1 MPERAL
7 KSVAAKYHLTV
18 EQAKQILDLLD
29 DGYSIPYVMRYHKE
43 LAAGLEPEGFY
54 ELIEERRRLEK
65 LDSRRRKILKKLE
78 EREILTDELR
88 QTIENAQDMREL
100 IDHYVPY
107 RPRKRSRSRQALAQ
121 GVQPLATRILAQ
133 EEFISDVAAAAE
145 PYVNPEVGLNAVPDV
160 LEGVFHIVSDWVAE
174 EKTHRDRQR
183 QVFRQEADIVVG
195 RSGRSLPGRLVR
207 EFKSYFDFRQKA
219 SKLHPYHM
227 LVILRGKRMKA
238 LQYRLE
244 APLEAMER
252 AAAEL
257 YFAGGAGQLEQVQ
270 AEIGTE
276 PPGADGEALK
286 TLNSIEF
293 LAACIHHSLTS
304 ILMDITAREMEK
316 DLCKQAEDL
325 ALSIIRR
332 NVKAMLMA
340 KPVKRRLLGIHP
352 GYRTGCNLA
361 VLDEEGNVL
370 TTGTVYPHP
379 PQNEVAAAKEEL
391 ARIIREHN
399 VEVIIIGDGTGA
411 QETEALIAGLITETE
426 ADAQY
431 TIAPEVGLEAHS
443 GSRSARSDMP
453 DIDPGERCAVALSR
467 RIHDPLT
474 ELVKVN
480 LRDLCP
486 QPYADDVNG
495 GSLKKLLDRLVEE
508 CVCEVGVDANKSHY
522 SMLRYV
528 SGLGPEKAQ
537 ELVTFR
543 ESRGTFTDRQQLRM
557 VPKID
562 QESYERAAGFVCIAE
577 SENPLDRTRIHPRFY
592 PVALAICR
600 QLELDVAE
608 LNTEEGRA
616 RVREQASQVQLTDLE
631 KEFDV
636 HYLLL
641 KDILSEL
648 SDPWPDPRADGQEP
662 VLRKRRLT
670 MDDLE
675 PDTWYAGTVRN
686 IVDFGVFV
694 DLGIGE
700 DGLVHISELS
710 DGYVQ
715 SPYDV
720 VCVGDS
726 VRVRVLRVD
735 QEKRRIALSMR
746 SESSRRERPSRGP
759 RRRREPS
766 GPRRPERDLSDVSVP
781 EAKPTSVRA
790 PRSTLGTESRR
801 VQKAQL
807 GGRQD
812 ADHEQAAAESAGAE
826 QQPVSAD
833 AAAEASEEGGA
844 EKADVTGLLGK
855 LGLGSIERRGKPSD

>member
-7 KSVAAKYHLTV
+7 KNVAAKYHLTV

-54 ELIEERRRLEK
+54 ELVEERRRLEK
-65 LDSRRRKILKKLE
+65 LESRRRKILKKLE
-78 EREILTDELR
+78 EREILTEDLA
-88 QTIENAQDMREL
+88 QKIENAQDMREL

-121 GVQPLATRILAQ
+121 GLQPLATRILAQ
-133 EEFISDVAAAAE
+133 EEFIADVAAAAE
-145 PYVNPEVGLNAVPDV
+145 PYVNPEVGLNAVTEV

-183 QVFRQEADIVVG
+183 QVFRQEADIVVT
-195 RSGRSLPGRLVR
+195 RSSRSLPGRMVR
-207 EFKSYFDFRQKA
+207 EFKTYFEFRQKA
-219 SKLHPYHM
+219 AKLHPYHM

-238 LQYRLE
+238 LQYRVE
-244 APLEAMER
+244 APLPAMER

-257 YFAGGAGQLEQVQ
+257 YFAGGAAQLEQVQ

-286 TLNSIEF
+286 TLNSTEF

-304 ILMDITAREMEK
+304 ILMDITARELEK
-316 DLCKQAEDL
+316 DLCKDAEDL

-340 KPVKRRLLGIHP
+340 KPLKRRLLGIHP

-361 VLDEEGNVL
+361 VLDEAGNL
-370 TTGTVYPHP
+370 LETTTVYPHP
-379 PQNEVAAAKEEL
+379 PQNQVGQAKETL
-391 ARIIREHN
+391 GRVIGEHS
-399 VEVIIIGDGTGA
+399 VGVIVIGDGTGA
-411 QETEALIAGLITETE
+411 QETEALIADLIAELE

-431 TIAPEVGLEAHS
+431 TIIPEVGLEAHS
-443 GSRSARSDMP
+443 ASRSARSDMP
-453 DIDPGERCAVALSR
+453 DMAPGERCAVALCR
-467 RIHDPLT
+467 RMQDPLG
-474 ELVKVN
+474 EFVRVN

-486 QPYADDVNG
+486 QPYVDDVNG
-495 GSLKKLLDRLVEE
+495 GSLKKLLDRLIEE

-522 SMLRYV
+522 GMVRYIC
-528 SGLGPEKAQ
+528 GLGPERAL
-537 ELVTFR
+537 ELVNFR
-543 ESRGTFTDRQQLRM
+543 ETRGTFTDRQQIRM
-557 VPKID
+557 VPKVD
-562 QESYERAAGFVCIAE
+562 QESYERAIGFIRVAD
-577 SENPLDRTRIHPRFY
+577 SPNPLDRTRIHPRFY
-592 PVALAICR
+592 PVAQAICG
-600 QLELDVAE
+600 QLEMEVSD

-616 RVREQASQVQLTDLE
+616 RAREQASQVQFADFE
-631 KEFDV
+631 KQFGV

-641 KDILSEL
+641 KDIVSEL
-648 SDPWPDPRADGQEP
+648 SNPWPDPRSEGQEP

-670 MDDLE
+670 IDDLA

-720 VCVGDS
+720 VCVGDV

-735 QEKRRIALSMR
+735 HEKRRIALSMR
-746 SESSRRERPSRGP
+746 SESAQRERPSRAP
-759 RRRREPS
+759 RRRREPTS
-766 GPRRPERDLSDVSVP
+766 AGRPERHIADVSVP
-781 EAKPTSVRA
+781 EEKPTTVRA
-790 PRSTLGTESRR
+790 PRSTLGAESRR

-807 GGRQD
+807 AKKPGEGEPELSPQPET
-812 ADHEQAAAESAGAE
+812 AEQRAQSPDGAE
-826 QQPVSAD
+826 REP
-833 AAAEASEEGGA
+833 EA
-844 EKADVTGLLGK
+844 EKADIGGLLGK
-855 LGLGSIERRGKPSD
+855 LGLGSIERRGKPTD